1 MVEKMKKNVVWY
13 AALSVLLILT
23 ACAKE
28 EQITSQDKGKVM
40 VDLLSDLSF
49 PLKGSTSRAV
59 DLLSY
64 SNVNNYTVEIV
75 NSNGAIIQSKLY
87 SEMDLVQ
94 EVAPGTY
101 TIRAFYGEN
110 LPAAYDKLYV
120 SGEQLFT
127 VAKGDTK
134 KVSFVCKPA
143 NTKVKIAYSDDF
155 FNFYSDC
162 TVGLKTKHIDTP
174 FLMGK
179 GDRDKELF
187 LKSDAA
193 GEMLTLTFDLKDLKG
208 VSVTP
213 DNFGAQTVTIK
224 PRDFLTISMKPKLID
239 VEGGKITGIT
249 VTVDTGL
256 TEEVIDVIIP
266 DSFLPGED
274 TEVNN

>member
-1 MVEKMKKNVVWY
+1 MKKNVVWY
-13 AALSVLLILT
+13 AAFVLLLGLV
-23 ACAKE
+23 ACGKE
-28 EQITSQDKGKVM
+28 EQIASQERGKVM
-40 VDLLSDLSF
+40 VDLVSDLSF
-49 PLKGSTSRAV
+49 PVKGPVGRAV
-59 DLLSY
+59 DLPSY
-64 SNVNNYTVEIV
+64 ANVNNYTVEIV
-75 NSNGAIIQSKLY
+75 DGDGTVIQSKLY

-94 EVAPGTY
+94 EVVPGTY
-101 TIRAFYGEN
+101 TIKAFYGEN

-120 SGEQLFT
+120 AGEQLFT

-143 NTKVKIAYSDDF
+143 NTKVKIVYSDDF

-162 TVGLKTKHIDTP
+162 TVGLKTKHINTP
-174 FLMGK
+174 FLMAK

-193 GEMLTLTFDLKDLKG
+193 GEILTLTFDLKDLKG

-224 PRDFLTISMKPKLID
+224 PRDFLTISIKPKLID
-239 VEGGKITGIT
+239 VDGGKITGIT
-249 VTVDTGL
+249 VTVDNGV
-256 TEEVIDVIIP
+256 TEEMIDVLIP
-266 DSFLPGED
+266 DDFLPGED

>member
-13 AALSVLLILT
+13 AAFVLLLGLV
-23 ACAKE
+23 ACGKE
-28 EQITSQDKGKVM
+28 EQIASQERGKVM
-40 VDLLSDLSF
+40 VDLVSDPSF
-49 PLKGSTSRAV
+49 PVKGPVGRAV
-59 DLLSY
+59 DLPSY
-64 SNVNNYTVEIV
+64 ANVNNYTVEIV
-75 NSNGAIIQSKLY
+75 DGNGTVIQSKLY

-94 EVAPGTY
+94 EVVPGTY
-101 TIRAFYGEN
+101 TIKAFYGEN
-110 LPAAYDKLYV
+110 LPAAYEKMYV
-120 SGEQLFT
+120 AGEQLFT

-143 NTKVKIAYSDDF
+143 NTKVKIDYSDDF

-162 TVGLKTKHIDTP
+162 TVGLKTKHINTP
-174 FLMGK
+174 FLMAK
-179 GDRDKELF
+179 GDRYKELF

-224 PRDFLTISMKPKLID
+224 PRDFLTISIKPKLID
-239 VEGGKITGIT
+239 VDGGKITGIT
-249 VTVDTGL
+249 VTVDNGV
-256 TEEVIDVIIP
+256 TEEMIDVLIP
-266 DSFLPGED
+266 DNFLPGED